1 MQKHPSPYPS
11 VLILGALSDV
21 ALAMAELY
29 ASRGYRLLLAARQS
43 ERLERI
49 VSDLRL
55 RFNAE
60 VKALEFDAR
69 QYDSHQEF
77 VDSLPELPDVAIV
90 AFGYLGDQEKALHHF
105 PEALRIIESNYTGAV
120 SILNRLYLRM
130 AERGHGTLAAIAS
143 VAGLRGRMSNFHY
156 GSAKA
161 GLIAYLSGLRNLAY
175 HHGVHVITLIPG
187 FMRTRMI
194 AHMKTPGFLTLSP
207 SKAAHLMTRAIQK
220 RRNVAYIGPLWWL
233 IMCIIRTIP
242 ESIFKKL
249 KL

>member
-1 MQKHPSPYPS
+1 MRNQPAPFSS

-21 ALAMAELY
+21 ALAMAEHY
-29 ASRGYRLLLAARQS
+29 ASQGCRLLLAARQA
-43 ERLERI
+43 ERLDRI

-55 RFNAE
+55 RFN
-60 VKALEFDAR
+60 VDVQGLEFDACH
-69 QYDSHQEF
+69 YDSHQAF
-77 VDSLPELPDVAIV
+77 VDSLPVLPDLAIV
-90 AFGYLGDQEKALHHF
+90 AFGYLGDQEEALHHF
-105 PEALRIIESNYTGAV
+105 PEALRIIEANYTGAV

-130 AERGHGTLAAIAS
+130 AERGSGTLAAIAS

-175 HHGVHVITLIPG
+175 HHGVHVVTLIPG

-194 AHMKTPGFLTLSP
+194 AHMITPTFLTLSP